1 MDLLYAILVA
11 LGCNY
16 SQASLNTA
24 PTNESEYEMVQYA
37 TYIRDNNLYH
47 ITSEEGVV
55 IDVSVNPHW

>member
-16 SQASLNTA
+16 SPATLNTTT
-24 PTNESEYEMVQYA
+24 PSEPEYVMVQYA
-37 TYIRDNNLYH
+37 KYIRDNNLYH

-55 IDVSVNPHW
+55 IDVSVNPR